1 MTRALPASRLTEAI
15 NFAIVHSAVSRIS
28 KQRNSEDPQP
38 LKGGTL
44 PVRPSDDL
52 LDVARAVA
60 RGDGD
65 AAATLIAEVGGGM
78 LRVVRKVMGYR
89 HPDVDD
95 VTQDAVL
102 AFLGALETF
111 RGSSTVAHF
120 ARRVALLTAL
130 GARRR
135 ARVRRREAEAD
146 PGEIEKIAGD
156 DLSPLAS
163 AVASRRR
170 SLVRQLLDELPEPI
184 AEALALHFIVDH
196 TVEEIAEATSV
207 PANTIWSRLRLGKQ
221 ALRRKL
227 EADAQ
232 LAEMLRGSSR

>member
-1 MTRALPASRLTEAI
+1 
-15 NFAIVHSAVSRIS
+15 VS
-28 KQRNSEDPQP
+28 
-38 LKGGTL
+38 
-44 PVRPSDDL
+44 VRPPDDL
-52 LDVARAVA
+52 LGLARAVA

-65 AAATLIAEVGGGM
+65 AAATLVAEVGGGM
-78 LRVVRKVMGYR
+78 LRVVRKVMGHR

-102 AFLGALETF
+102 ALLGALETF

-120 ARRVALLTAL
+120 ARRIALLTAL

-135 ARVRRREAEAD
+135 ARVRRREANVD
-146 PGEIEKIAGD
+146 PSAVEEIAGD

-170 SLVRQLLDELPEPI
+170 TLVRQLLDELPQPI
-184 AEALALHFIVDH
+184 AEALALHFILDH
-196 TVEEIAEATSV
+196 TVDEIAEASSV
-207 PANTIWSRLRLGKQ
+207 PANTVWSRLRLGKQ

-227 EADAQ
+227 EADAP
-232 LAEMLRGSSR
+232 LAEMLRGPSR

>member
-1 MTRALPASRLTEAI
+1 
-15 NFAIVHSAVSRIS
+15 VSRIS
-28 KQRNSEDPQP
+28 KQRNSEDPQT
-38 LKGGTL
+38 LSGTAVS
-44 PVRPSDDL
+44 VRPPDDL
-52 LDVARAVA
+52 LGLARAVA

-65 AAATLIAEVGGGM
+65 AAATLVAEVGGGM
-78 LRVVRKVMGYR
+78 LRVVRKVMGHR

-102 AFLGALETF
+102 ALLGALETF

-120 ARRVALLTAL
+120 ARRIALLTAL

-135 ARVRRREAEAD
+135 ARVRRREANVD
-146 PGEIEKIAGD
+146 PSAVEEIAGD

-170 SLVRQLLDELPEPI
+170 TLVRQLLDELPQPI
-184 AEALALHFIVDH
+184 AEALALHFILDH
-196 TVEEIAEATSV
+196 TVDEIAEASSV
-207 PANTIWSRLRLGKQ
+207 PANTVWSRLRLGKQ

-227 EADAQ
+227 EADAP
-232 LAEMLRGSSR
+232 LAEMLRGPSR